1 MVEDWGAA
9 RERQRRRR
17 RWIWVAAAIAVVALA
32 PLVTTFVLG
41 IVEGYSEVAD
51 PARAI
56 RTRDHAGYIA
66 IGIALLGALVFNL
79 RIWRNADEVERKQMT
94 EAAAVTGIAALV
106 ALPVLSLAA
115 KPLAL
120 PNPAMIGWAVAIA
133 ALVAT
138 RIVQRLR
145 G

>member
-1 MVEDWGAA
+1 MVEDWGAT

-17 RWIWVAAAIAVVALA
+17 RWKWVAAAIAVVALA

-41 IVEGYSEVAD
+41 IIEGYGEAAD
-51 PARAI
+51 PARMI

-66 IGIALLGALVFNL
+66 IGIAMLGALVFNL
-79 RIWRNADEVERKQMT
+79 RIWRNADEVERQQMT
-94 EAAAVTGIAALV
+94 EAAAVTGVAALI

-120 PNPAMIGWAVAIA
+120 AHPAMIGWAFAIA

>member
-1 MVEDWGAA
+1 MVDDWGTA

-17 RWIWVAAAIAVVALA
+17 RWKWVAVAIALVVLTPLA
-32 PLVTTFVLG
+32 TSFGLG
-41 IVEGYSEVAD
+41 LVEGLTSVRD
-51 PARAI
+51 PSRTVT
-56 RTRDHAGYIA
+56 TRDHVAY
-66 IGIALLGALVFNL
+66 LGVAAMILSVL
-79 RIWRNADEVERKQMT
+79 AVQLWQWRAADEVERGQINI
-94 EAAAVTGIAALV
+94 ALALAGVAAL
-106 ALPVLSLAA
+106 ASLPVLSLAQ

-120 PNPAMIGWAVAIA
+120 ANPAMIGWGLAIA

>member
-17 RWIWVAAAIAVVALA
+17 RWKWVAMAIAVVALA

-41 IVEGYSEVAD
+41 MVEGYSEVAN
-51 PARAI
+51 PERAI

-66 IGIALLGALVFNL
+66 IAIAMLGALVFNL
-79 RIWRNADEVERKQMT
+79 RIWRNADEVERQQLT
-94 EAAAVTGIAALV
+94 AAAAVTGIAALI
-106 ALPVLSLAA
+106 ALPVLSLAQ

-120 PNPAMIGWAVAIA
+120 SNPAMIGWGFAIA

>member
-1 MVEDWGAA
+1 MVEDWGTA

-17 RWIWVAAAIAVVALA
+17 RWKWVAAAIAVVALA

-41 IVEGYSEVAD
+41 IVEGYSEVAN
-51 PARAI
+51 PTRAI

-66 IGIALLGALVFNL
+66 IGIAMLGALVFNL
-79 RIWRNADEVERKQMT
+79 RIWRNADEVERQQLT
-94 EAAAVTGIAALV
+94 AAAAVTGIAALI
-106 ALPVLSLAA
+106 ALPVLSLAQ

-120 PNPAMIGWAVAIA
+120 PNPAMIGWAIAIA

-138 RIVQRLR
+138 RLVQRLR